1 MSKKPNHH
9 SLIYK
14 QQANPN
20 KQYKELKQ
28 KQKQKIAEWMFE
40 QVYTYYQKHHSI
52 PSNDVCHLLVDL
64 VYQKICNYSIWVPY
78 DEVIKR
84 FLSGL
89 PKWEIRI
96 KEKDIPALSKP
107 ETKSKQKETHQRKKK
122 KATVIS
128 DIPDIN
134 QDDTFYFIAGYTSS
148 GVPYGIT
155 WEEIAL
161 KQFEDI
167 E

>member
-1 MSKKPNHH
+1 MLQTIKP
-9 SLIYK
+9 
-14 QQANPN
+14 
-20 KQYKELKQ
+20 KQ
-28 KQKQKIAEWMFE
+28 KKA
-40 QVYTYYQKHHSI
+40 
-52 PSNDVCHLLVDL
+52 
-64 VYQKICNYSIWVPY
+64 
-78 DEVIKR
+78 
-84 FLSGL
+84 
-89 PKWEIRI
+89 
-96 KEKDIPALSKP
+96 
-107 ETKSKQKETHQRKKK
+107 HQRKKK